1 MNNKILSG
9 IWGRELR
16 SINKLQQQ
24 IRAYQEDISA
34 HYQHNALIEFIN
46 NADIKLS
53 NIETNAIKIGYR
65 SFYISSTIHLL
76 KNIEIVRNLLLV
88 FKEKI
93 LFSERSAAGITQ
105 KYTRNIN
112 NLILSY
118 AQMNFYEYLDT
129 TQASSQKIIRT
140 LGFKVWYSAQ
150 KKLDYFKQIQPLK
163 RRKHNSLAQLLLTNN
178 QDFIETLSADK
189 ISIEGEI
196 GLLIVQRLQEIYYSP
211 SSSKALKTIA
221 LKRIREILGTNTNDN
236 LLFYNQDMLQQ
247 EITRLVLH
255 AELHPHNK
263 IVWLGTARAVNAA
276 IQYVRPKCV
285 YLNPPPR
292 DLTWGLN
299 RLWLQAAVE
308 LGYEF
313 RLVEQHFPVIE
324 KAILSQDP
332 AKFLEQLLL
341 ETRGDSI
348 EYTSQYNGQYSCTAT
363 TQEILALMNMG
374 CVAYKDNK
382 DHSIKFTPRLRAQE
396 EPLSLYSYS
405 AQLENLGQFQ
415 RPPVGRIHSSADIK
429 PSNPPP
435 YDEWTE
441 HFVWNK

>member
-1 MNNKILSG
+1 MIRG
-9 IWGRELR
+9 IWAREIRILD
-16 SINKLQQQ
+16 KLQKQ
-24 IRAYQEDISA
+24 ITAYQEDISA
-34 HYQHNALIEFIN
+34 HYKHNALIEFIN
-46 NADIKLS
+46 TADRTLF
-53 NIETNAIKIGYR
+53 NIETNALKISR
-65 SFYISSTIHLL
+65 TSFYFSNTSPLL
-76 KNIEIVRNLLLV
+76 QSIDMLRKSLLFLKQKV
-88 FKEKI
+88 
-93 LFSERSAAGITQ
+93 LRAERSAADITQ

-112 NLILSY
+112 NMVLSY
-118 AQMNFYEYLDT
+118 ARMNFYEYLDSSQT
-129 TQASSQKIIRT
+129 SSQKIIRT

-150 KKLDYFKQIQPLK
+150 KKLDYFKQIQTLE
-163 RRKHNSLAQLLLTNN
+163 RRKHNSLAQLLLNDN
-178 QDFIETLSADK
+178 QGFIDTLSADK

-211 SSSKALKTIA
+211 KSSRTEKTIA
-221 LKRIREILGTNTNDN
+221 LKKIREILGSNTNDN
-236 LLFYNQDMLQQ
+236 LLFYNKAMLQQ

-255 AELHPHNK
+255 AELHPQNK
-263 IVWLGTARAVNAA
+263 TVWLGTARAVNAA
-276 IQYVRPKCV
+276 IQYARPMCI

-332 AKFLEQLLL
+332 AKLLEQLLL

-348 EYTSQYNGQYSCTAT
+348 EYTSQYNGHYSCTAT

-374 CVAYKDNK
+374 CVAYKDTI
-382 DHSIKFTPRLRAQE
+382 DHSIKFSPCRQAQE

-405 AQLENLGQFQ
+405 AQLANLGQFQ
-415 RPPVGRIHSSADIK
+415 RPPAGRIHSSSDINA
-429 PSNPPP
+429 SDAPP
-435 YDEWTE
+435 YDEWTS
-441 HFVWNK
+441 HFVWNKK